1 MPLIASHDK
10 GSPTPDRAETTDDQL
25 INVITVRKQIPC
37 AVIESVPMIVAR
49 VIAVPPNFDIGVL
62 HLLRKQLAFEGAI
75 KVVGHKRS
83 RGL

>member
-1 MPLIASHDK
+1 
-10 GSPTPDRAETTDDQL
+10 
-25 INVITVRKQIPC
+25 
-37 AVIESVPMIVAR
+37 MIVAR